1 MSDPLY
7 ERLLVIAECVARRR
21 ITRFLEPPPPT
32 RHYAGTIPLS
42 YAQETAIAARMKNGE
57 SETKL
62 AREFHVSRPAV
73 HRVRERFNIPWH
85 VRITPEVKAQICD
98 ALRSRQGTWKEI
110 AARFHVCRETVRK
123 IKREANI

>member
-1 MSDPLY
+1 MDDL
-7 ERLLVIAECVARRR
+7 EARLTLIAECVARRR
-21 ITRFLEPPPPT
+21 IIRFLEPPPAAT
-32 RHYAGTIPLS
+32 RHHEDFATLS

-62 AREFHVSRPAV
+62 AREFHVSRPVV
-73 HRVRERFNIPWH
+73 HRVRERFNIPGH
-85 VRITPEVKAQICD
+85 VRITPEVKAQISD

-123 IKREANI
+123 IKREVNI